1 MNRIIKVT
9 ISASFTPICFVL
21 IALSVA
27 IPTIATVASGKK
39 QVGMYILFSAIT
51 FIALLALLWS
61 KRFRV
66 TLDGRTFSVRK
77 TLSPERSF
85 DTSEITGIIWRRT
98 LSNLGLIENIVISKG
113 KKKISVD
120 SSMTGFEHFS
130 KQLVQIVPQNIIS
143 FVDKDIRTK
152 R

>member
-9 ISASFTPICFVL
+9 ISASFMPICFVL

-77 TLSPERSF
+77 TLSPERTF
-85 DTSEITGIIWRRT
+85 DASEITGITWRRT
-98 LSNLGLIENIVISKG
+98 LNNIGLLENIVIYAG
-113 KKKISVD
+113 KLKFSVD
-120 SSMTGFEHFS
+120 SSMQGFQPFS
-130 KQLVQIVPQNIIS
+130 KQLVQIVPQGTIS
-143 FVDKDIRTK
+143 FINRDIRTK